1 MIRNVLSIAGSDP
14 SGGAG
19 IQADL
24 KTFAARGVYG
34 MAALTAL
41 TAQNTQ
47 GVSGVH
53 LLPPA
58 FVAAQIKAVFADI
71 RVEAVKIGMIANA
84 AIARAVADALAPHA
98 AIPIV
103 LDPVMIAKGGAALLD
118 PAAVDETIAGLLPLA
133 TLLTPNLPE
142 AAALLGETVAD
153 TREAMADQAM
163 RLRRLGP
170 ANVLV
175 KGGHLGG
182 SDSPDVLAT
191 EHGLVWFEAVRTP
204 TANTHGTGCTLSS
217 ALAAE
222 LAKGATLEEAM
233 TSAKGYLAAAIAA
246 AGTLDVGSGH
256 GPVQHFH
263 AFRDLTIGMMRRIAA
278 AGAPTATG
286 G

>member
-24 KTFAARGVYG
+24 KAFAARGVYG

-53 LLPPA
+53 LVPSG
-58 FVAAQIKAVFADI
+58 FVADQIKAVFADV
-71 RVEAVKIGMIANA
+71 RVDAIKIGMIASA
-84 AIARAVADALAPHA
+84 AIADAVADVLELHPD
-98 AIPIV
+98 IPIV
-103 LDPVMIAKGGAALLD
+103 LDPVMVAKGGAKLLD
-118 PAAVDETIAGLLPLA
+118 HDAVDVLLRRLLPLA

-142 AAALLGETVAD
+142 AAALLRTDVAESR
-153 TREAMADQAM
+153 REMGDQAKA
-163 RLRRLGP
+163 LRALGP
-170 ANVLV
+170 AAVLV
-175 KGGHLGG
+175 KGGHLEG
-182 SDSPDVLAT
+182 DQSPDVLAF
-191 EHGLVWFEAVRTP
+191 EDGLTWFEAARIP

-222 LAKGATLEEAM
+222 LAKGARLPQAVAA
-233 TSAKGYLAAAIAA
+233 AKSYLAAAVAA
-246 AGTLDVGSGH
+246 ADTLDVGSGH

-263 AFRDLTIGMMRRIAA
+263 ALWTTEEGDAK
-278 AGAPTATG
+278 
-286 G
+286 

>member
-34 MAALTAL
+34 MAAITAL

-53 LLPPA
+53 LVPPH
-58 FVAAQIKAVFADI
+58 FVADQIRAVFADI
-71 RVEAVKIGMIANA
+71 RVDAIKIGMIANA
-84 AIARAVADALAPHA
+84 EIAEAVADVLRTHPE
-98 AIPIV
+98 IPVV

-118 PAAVDETIAGLLPLA
+118 PHAVKVLIGQLLPLA

-142 AAALLGETVAD
+142 AAALLYEPVAE
-153 TREAMADQAM
+153 TREAMAEQAI
-163 RLRRLGP
+163 RLRSLGP
-170 ANVLV
+170 ANVLM

-182 SDSPDVLAT
+182 DTSPDVLVT
-191 EHGLVWFEAVRTP
+191 GQGLTWFEAPRTI
-204 TANTHGTGCTLSS
+204 TVNTHGTGCTLSS

-222 LAKGATLEEAM
+222 LAKGGTMKSAM
-233 TSAKGYLAAAIAA
+233 SVAKAYLANTVAS
-246 AGTLDVGSGH
+246 AGELNVGSGH
-256 GPVQHFH
+256 GPVHHFCDGCH
-263 AFRDLTIGMMRRIAA
+263 ALSAEGYSK
-278 AGAPTATG
+278 
-286 G
+286 

>member
-24 KTFAARGVYG
+24 KAFAARGVYG

-53 LLPPA
+53 LVPSG
-58 FVAAQIKAVFADI
+58 FVADQIKAVFADV
-71 RVEAVKIGMIANA
+71 RVDAVKIGMIASA
-84 AIARAVADALAPHA
+84 EIADAVADVLELHPDL
-98 AIPIV
+98 PIV
-103 LDPVMIAKGGAALLD
+103 LDPVMVAKGGAKLLD
-118 PAAVDETIAGLLPLA
+118 PDAVDVLLRRLLPLA

-142 AAALLGETVAD
+142 AAALLRSDVAESR
-153 TREAMADQAM
+153 REMGDQAKA
-163 RLRRLGP
+163 LRALGP
-170 ANVLV
+170 AAVLV
-175 KGGHLGG
+175 KGGHLDG
-182 SDSPDVLAT
+182 DQSPDVLAS
-191 EHGLVWFEAVRTP
+191 EDGLTWFEAARIP

-222 LAKGATLEEAM
+222 LAKGARLPQAVAA
-233 TSAKGYLAAAIAA
+233 AKSYLAGAVAA
-246 AGTLDVGSGH
+246 ADMLDVGSGH

-263 AFRDLTIGMMRRIAA
+263 AVWTTERETRNDIADQ
-278 AGAPTATG
+278 
-286 G
+286 